1 MVVDLHRLFVPRIL
15 SLLAKGSPLC
25 ERSDGFIYG
34 TPPFSFVPQR
44 GCFHNSKQAKKCT
57 VSYSLPKL
65 TNQDKMHADTYAGHS
80 QISTLPSKNKQAE
93 DE

>member
-1 MVVDLHRLFVPRIL
+1 MPRIL

-25 ERSDGFIYG
+25 ERSDRFIYG
-34 TPPFSFVPQR
+34 TPLFSFVPLR

-65 TNQDKMHADTYAGHS
+65 TNQDKMHAGTSNITGDVRLHD
-80 QISTLPSKNKQAE
+80 PSNKAA
-93 DE
+93 